1 MLQGWARVLIVPNDD
16 SGRRLD
22 LASAIHLDLLV
33 GLALLIKVFHVIEIL
48 EPQQGDQT
56 LALATLVGIGFSCLH
71 IENIWFTVLSDAVS
85 ATVILS
91 GHDGLKG
98 VRIDVHGSVSRRT
111 SLAPS
116 C

>member
-56 LALATLVGIGFSCLH
+56 
-71 IENIWFTVLSDAVS
+71 
-85 ATVILS
+85 
-91 GHDGLKG
+91 
-98 VRIDVHGSVSRRT
+98 
-111 SLAPS
+111 
-116 C
+116 